1 MKRTVKKIFEILFLS
16 AFVFSGFAQ
25 DSESDFKGELY
36 ESKKLIVNKGDSMLF
51 LDGSSGNFGF
61 YAIPEQGDPIPL
73 LSTYDS
79 FSSTY
84 LGIKASTIPVTPSI
98 VCLTHVRPYAIL
110 FGKFL
115 SIGP

>member
-1 MKRTVKKIFEILFLS
+1 MKRNVKKIFEILFLS

-73 LSTYDS
+73 LSKYDS
-79 FSSTY
+79 FSSSAPY
-84 LGIKASTIPVTPSI
+84 ISFRNFSSLSLIFSLGFKNVI
-98 VCLTHVRPYAIL
+98 
-110 FGKFL
+110 
-115 SIGP
+115 

>member
-1 MKRTVKKIFEILFLS
+1 MKRNVKKIFEILFLS

-73 LSTYDS
+73 LST
-79 FSSTY
+79 
-84 LGIKASTIPVTPSI
+84 
-98 VCLTHVRPYAIL
+98 
-110 FGKFL
+110 
-115 SIGP
+115 

>member
-1 MKRTVKKIFEILFLS
+1 MKRNVKKIFEILFLS

-79 FSSTY
+79 FSSSY
-84 LGIKASTIPVTPSI
+84 FSNLE
-98 VCLTHVRPYAIL
+98 L
-110 FGKFL
+110 
-115 SIGP
+115 